1 MCKDK
6 IAALTLSP
14 EADLEARLRAVEQE
28 LNKTKEQ
35 LAAKRA
41 EVDRISAMAEQAIEA
56 LSEAH
61 LEQQIRLRAAEQE
74 RECSPWFLPA
84 LAFLIGAGTAVIVW
98 RFWSVLG
105 G

>member
-1 MCKDK
+1 MCKN
-6 IAALTLSP
+6 IAALTPSP

-28 LNKTKEQ
+28 

-61 LEQQIRLRAAEQE
+61 NEQQIRLRAAEQE